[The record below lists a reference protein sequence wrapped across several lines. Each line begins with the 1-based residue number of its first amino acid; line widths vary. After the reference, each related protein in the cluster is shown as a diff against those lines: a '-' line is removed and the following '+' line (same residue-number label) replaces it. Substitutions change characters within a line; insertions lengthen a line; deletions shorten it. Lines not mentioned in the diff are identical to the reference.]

1 MFSSNQRF
9 STFFLKADTALEP
22 PHGQEK
28 PGPCLGEADP
38 LSPKIALFPTANPPH
53 KHREGECQGQ

>member
-9 STFFLKADTALEP
+9 STFFLKADTAPELP
-22 PHGQEK
+22 CGQEE

-38 LSPKIALFPTANPPH
+38 LPPLVPRHSPN
-53 KHREGECQGQ
+53 KHWEGECYRQ